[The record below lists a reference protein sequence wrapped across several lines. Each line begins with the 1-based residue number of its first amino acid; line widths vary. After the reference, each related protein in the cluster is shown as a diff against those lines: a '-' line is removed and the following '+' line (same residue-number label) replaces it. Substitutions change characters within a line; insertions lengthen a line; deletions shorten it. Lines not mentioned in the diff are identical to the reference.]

1 MFKKHLL
8 LVMCLGTYVAA
19 MADGGYN
26 VSYTDQY
33 SNENVATITWSESG
47 TSTLQEAIKTVGE
60 KTFTNGLKKVKIIGE
75 VSDVAA
81 LSTINCPTIDL
92 SEAVLPSVSTGTFT
106 NENVKYVVLPNGMA
120 KADVNTWAESRF
132 TNLESAASTDFVTEK
147 QSKWVYDNDVIY
159 DGDVT
164 DNNGT
169 TAKGKINVDVPL
181 TVKESSYTYNGAD
194 YTGTVLV
201 GGNNQAYG
209 VTSEEYVVDLTEHT
223 GYTYT
228 QSGARSEYTGLTSVQ
243 DDGTIY
249 GCINYSSTHTLK
261 LNQTISYT
269 YENGKYAYTGRVYD
283 NGWGQKYFYVGG
295 TVVKLS
301 AAENPYTYE
310 NGKYIYDGPTASNA
324 WGGKIGH
331 IGGTEVTLT
340 PTDGYYLY
348 DEVYTGPV
356 ATDNDGKKYGT
367 YKTLEEAV
375 ELHLSSDGNGYY
387 YVQNGTQ
394 ITYSGRVF
402 YAQNDT
408 EQSKP
413 LGFIEDYNQQEL
425 KPGTIYTYKDTE
437 GETVIYTRTVFG
449 ENIGFI
455 DGNDVGLTESNKT
468 LNYYEEDGKKIVYND
483 FVSYDNDDK
492 YGCVDFTSYT
502 QLTTLSSPT
511 VVNYYEEGGKLVI
524 YNGKVYGENTAYIGG
539 TEVTLTYETY
549 YKYGE
554 NIFNGL
560 RTADNKKGYTQSDAF
575 LLTASFTYAY
585 TDPNTKEE
593 VTFTSEQVLT
603 TTTVKKTVELTLKE
617 VDVATEKVAL
627 TAYVKE
633 PGTLVYTLMNMS
645 VFHNYN
651 GGGWQSWANSQHGW
665 YITDTGGYLYKLD
678 NVRDLILSG
687 NLNAVDM
694 NTGVTCVENTTMH
707 YATSGDLVSKNA
719 LPSCKPEKIDL
730 SDALFGEEND
740 YHPEDMTISGFYAN
754 KDGIKEIILPTAES
768 QNTIPDD
775 FMYLCTGVT
784 SICIPYNYE
793 IIGKRAFFNAHGLSH
808 IYTTDPRNTDK
819 EPDNVNVDHGDGSFT
834 FSANLKEIRSA
845 HSQSEGT
852 FFGNAMQTKVF
863 DIYNLAVKAPK
874 CEAFAFQGDLTFG
887 NNGFKGNWT
896 HPICRENYTNGTHV
910 ICMLHYPTESKTYTR
925 EGGNCTEAEN
935 YEDITRVYTLADET
949 GAVDGSGNTRAWPR
963 HEEFYRSFNQAI
975 HGHIWDAWKLY
986 VDETADYKV
995 VVSEHSEGV
1004 VDHPEKT
1011 YNQDDYQGWHEFV
1024 LTENNIFIPFDPQK
1038 TYDKFVEKDWYT
1050 ICVPYDIK
1058 KSELLMALGVK
1069 AGDNNKVKRL
1079 KKNADGTTGLEGD
1092 FTTVTEDIY
1101 PDVRTLVQVKRSVNE
1116 RNVTLCLSDK
1126 LVTADECLDVTIPK
1140 NRQGYKYTV
1149 LEGEDPVVMKGGYP
1163 YLVRP
1168 FLPDDERIKNIGAYV
1183 VSVASQ
1189 NNFTRSTYTGGLGDT
1204 EKNAAGTTFSLPV
1217 REGVETQA
1225 LNKDKSTQASPVYV
1239 KLDDSSPC
1247 MYNFVGTY
1255 LNGNVPQYGYYL
1267 GKNKNTGKHQFF
1279 RTTKTTTKW
1288 NQYSAIIKGFTKPE
1302 FYIPSGADSKTIEN
1316 VRRTFDPN
1324 QADDLIILSSESPT
1338 LAGKAMTLILD
1349 DSGEDDNTTTAIRD
1363 IDMDRNMDNSNK
1375 VYTIGGMLTNGSNRL
1390 QKGIYIKNGK
1400 KHVVK

>member
-1 MFKKHLL
+1 
-8 LVMCLGTYVAA
+8 MCLGTYVAA

-92 SEAVLPSVSTGTFT
+92 SEAVLPSVSEGYFT
-106 NENVKYVVLPNGMA
+106 NANVKYVVLPNGMA

-147 QSKWVYDNDVIY
+147 QSKWFYDDDVIY
-159 DGDVT
+159 DGEV
-164 DNNGT
+164 DNSGT
-169 TAKGKINVDVPL
+169 MPTGKINVDVPL
-181 TVKESSYTYNGAD
+181 TVKSSSYTHNGEA

-201 GGNNQAYG
+201 GGDNKAYG

-223 GYTYT
+223 GYIYS
-228 QSGARSEYTGLTSVQ
+228 QSGAKSEYTGLTSVQ
-243 DDGTIY
+243 EDGTIY
-249 GCINYSSTHTLK
+249 GCIDPANTYTLT
-261 LNQTISYT
+261 LNQTINYT
-269 YENGKYAYTGRVYD
+269 TEDGKYTYTGRVYK
-283 NGWGQKYFYVGG
+283 NKYDGRYYILEGG
-295 TVVKLS
+295 KEVQLS
-301 AAENPYTYE
+301 AVENPYVYE
-310 NGKYIYDGPTASNA
+310 YKYIYDGPTVYIQNQ
-324 WGGKIGH
+324 GTKGH
-331 IGGTEVTLT
+331 IGGTEVVLT
-340 PTDGYYLY
+340 PSDGYYL
-348 DEVYTGPV
+348 DNSVYTRPV

-367 YKTLEEAV
+367 YKTLDEAV
-375 ELHLSSDGNGYY
+375 ELHPLSDENGYY

-394 ITYSGRVF
+394 IPYSGRVF
-402 YAQNDT
+402 YAQDDT
-408 EQSKP
+408 DQSKP
-413 LGFIEDYNQQEL
+413 LGFINDDNQPGL
-425 KPGTIYTYKDTE
+425 TAGTIYTYKDSE
-437 GETVIYTRTVFG
+437 GASVIYTGTVFK

-455 DGNDVGLTESNKT
+455 GGNDVTLTVYNETVK
-468 LNYYEEDGKKIVYND
+468 YYTEDGKKIIYTENYASD
-483 FVSYDNDDK
+483 DN
-492 YGCVDFTSYT
+492 YGRVGFNSNSSTK
-502 QLTTLSSPT
+502 LTTLPSPT

-524 YNGKVYGENTAYIGG
+524 YKGKVYGENTAYVGG

-560 RTADNKKGYTQSDAF
+560 RTADNKKGCTDSNALF
-575 LLTASFTYAY
+575 ELTASITYAY

-593 VTFTSEQVLT
+593 VKFTSEQVLT
-603 TTTVKKTVELTLKE
+603 TKTVERTVELTLKE
-617 VDVATEKVAL
+617 VDVPTGKVAL
-627 TAYVKE
+627 TAYVNT

-665 YITDTGGYLYKLD
+665 YITGTEGGYLYRLD

-694 NTGVTCVENTTMH
+694 NTGVTCVEKTTMH

-730 SDALFGEEND
+730 SDALFGEGKF

-910 ICMLHYPTESKTYTR
+910 ICMLHYPTESKTYPT
-925 EGGNCTEAEN
+925 EDGTGVEAEN
-935 YEDITRVYTLADET
+935 YEDLTRVYTLADET

-975 HGHIWDAWKLY
+975 HGHIWEAWKLY
-986 VDETADYKV
+986 EDETADYKV
-995 VVSEHSEGV
+995 VVSTHSEAV
-1004 VDHPEKT
+1004 VIHPEKT
-1011 YNQDDYQGWHEFV
+1011 YHQDDYQGWHEFV
-1024 LTENNIFIPFDPQK
+1024 LTENNIFIPFDPQT
-1038 TYDKFVEKDWYT
+1038 TYNEFVEKDWYT

-1058 KSELLMALGVK
+1058 KSELLMALGVQ
-1069 AGDNNKVKRL
+1069 ANGENTVKRL
-1079 KKNADGTTGLEGD
+1079 KKNADGTTGTELED
-1092 FTTVTEDIY
+1092 NFTTVEKDIY
-1101 PDVRTLVQVKRSVNE
+1101 PDVRTLVQVKRSVE
-1116 RNVTLCLSDK
+1116 DRKVTLCLSDK
-1126 LVTADECLDVTIPK
+1126 LVTAEECFDVKIPD
-1140 NRQGYKYTV
+1140 NRQGYEYTKLTV
-1149 LEGEDPVVMKGGYP
+1149 EDPVVMKGGYP
-1163 YLVRP
+1163 YLIRP
-1168 FLPDDERIKNIGAYV
+1168 LLPDDERIKNIGAYV

-1189 NNFTRSTYTGGLGDT
+1189 NDFTRSTYTGGLGDT
-1204 EKNAAGTTFSLPV
+1204 EKSAAGTTFSLPV
-1217 REGVETQA
+1217 KEGVETQA

-1239 KLDDSSPC
+1239 TLDDGKSSPC

-1267 GKNKNTGKHQFF
+1267 GKSKSTKKHQFF
-1279 RTTKTTTKW
+1279 RTTNTTTKW
-1288 NQYSAIIKGFTKPE
+1288 NQYPAIIKGFTKPE

-1324 QADDLIILSSESPT
+1324 QADDLIILESESPT

-1363 IDMDRNMDNSNK
+1363 IDMDRNMDNNNK